1 MADRSSGSPI
11 LKTNPSEWGG
21 LTKKQR
27 EANRLLG
34 GEQRHTLLVGG
45 ASSGKTFTVVR
56 RIMARGLRAR
66 IASRYPALSLECS
79 AGAMSGKPGQFR
91 TLPLAAQ
98 RPPAQTTRCL
108 I

>member
-1 MADRSSGSPI
+1 MAERSSGSPI

-56 RIMARGLRAR
+56 RIMARGPSRC
-66 IASRYPALSLECS
+66 ASD
-79 AGAMSGKPGQFR
+79 
-91 TLPLAAQ
+91 
-98 RPPAQTTRCL
+98 
-108 I
+108 

>member
-1 MADRSSGSPI
+1 MAERSSGSPI

-45 ASSGKTFTVVR
+45 ASSGKTFAVVR
-56 RIMARGLRAR
+56 RIMARGPEHRHYRALIQEYNLQDTGGR
-66 IASRYPALSLECS
+66 GRAMIAEDA
-79 AGAMSGKPGQFR
+79 
-91 TLPLAAQ
+91 
-98 RPPAQTTRCL
+98 
-108 I
+108 

>member
-1 MADRSSGSPI
+1 MAERSSGSPI

-56 RIMARGLRAR
+56 RIMAHGLRAPG
-66 IASRYPALSLECS
+66 SRHAIPALSLECS
-79 AGAMSGKPGQFR
+79 AR
-91 TLPLAAQ
+91 DDLARYTAHRSHQ
-98 RPPAQTTRCL
+98 CRARVGEVSCAFL
-108 I
+108 

>member
-1 MADRSSGSPI
+1 MAERSSGSPI

-56 RIMARGLRAR
+56 RIMARGLRAPG
-66 IASRYPALSLECS
+66 SRHAILRFRWNAARATGPPRTSKRSRAN
-79 AGAMSGKPGQFR
+79 SG
-91 TLPLAAQ
+91 
-98 RPPAQTTRCL
+98 
-108 I
+108 